1 MSEPN
6 LPSSLISEDEQRLLR
21 LFRCLNNEA
30 RSEMLQRLGKSLM
43 MESAI
48 DPNLSGYEKPAYEA
62 QEELHE
68 EIDDRLKRL
77 MPIHCVLVDLLDY
90 DFDVT
95 EYGWRDSGF
104 SVAQVILGS
113 GQNDDEFADMLVEAY
128 LQGANQYDV
137 PLSCD
142 FMGPELTG
150 EEAVQTMRQDLHQ
163 EAVMF
168 IRSWREDVI
177 RRFEQAP

>member
-1 MSEPN
+1 
-6 LPSSLISEDEQRLLR
+6 
-21 LFRCLNNEA
+21 
-30 RSEMLQRLGKSLM
+30 MLQRLGKRLM

-48 DPNLSGYEKPAYEA
+48 DPNLSGYEKPEREA

-113 GQNDDEFADMLVEAY
+113 GQNDDEFANMLVDAF
-128 LQGANQYDV
+128 LQGANKYDV
-137 PLSCD
+137 PLPCE
-142 FMGPELTG
+142 FAGPEKTA
-150 EEAVQTMRQDLHQ
+150 EEAVREMRQDLHR
-163 EAVMF
+163 EAMTLIV
-168 IRSWREDVI
+168 SWRENVI